1 MQVQNLARLDHW
13 ERVKEELRSDLGEDA
28 FSNWFGRVKHE
39 ETTGDAVRL
48 SVPTRFLKNW
58 IESNYGKKL
67 VGLWK
72 REQNEI
78 TRIEFTVRSALRPR
92 DIQPTQPPKAIAAR
106 RISGRVTGENNASN
120 LQEEMGLQSGISAF
134 PCLAD
139 TGDEAAA
146 AFLNGAP
153 LNPRLTFGTFAEG
166 PSNSHACATVRQ
178 MAVGHEA
185 APDLLY
191 IHASTGTGKTH
202 LLQAAAAEARKTGRH
217 VAYLSA
223 EFFMYHLVPA
233 LRTPA
238 YPVLRQAMKSID
250 LLLIDD
256 LQFLHGKQDQ
266 EEFSRTLDVLM
277 EAPSQIIMVADRA
290 PEILD
295 TLPSRLRDRIQSG
308 VISGIHP
315 ADYALRYDILTKC
328 VASARQVHLT
338 AAIPRSVLDYI
349 ARHVVSS
356 VRDLEGALNRLYA
369 HNQLTKQPVTLDLA
383 EKTLHD
389 LVRIGE
395 PRTIKVEE
403 IQQVVCKHFCV
414 TKADLLSSCR
424 ARTLVRPRQI
434 AMYIAKVITGRSL
447 PEIGRRFGNRDHTTV
462 LHAVRKI
469 ENLLTKDN
477 ALAQEV
483 ELLKRLV
490 HA

>member
-1 MQVQNLARLDHW
+1 MQVQNLAGSDQW
-13 ERVKEELRSDLGEDA
+13 DRVKKELRNELGDDV
-28 FSNWFGRVKHE
+28 FSNWFGRVNHE

-58 IESNYGKKL
+58 IQNNYEKQL

-72 REQNEI
+72 REQDDIN
-78 TRIEFTVRSALRPR
+78 RIELTVRGALRPR
-92 DIQPTQPPKAIAAR
+92 QLNVGLAPKAISAR
-106 RISGRVTGENNASN
+106 RISGRPGPFSSTPQFGASHG
-120 LQEEMGLQSGISAF
+120 MSVI

-139 TGDEAAA
+139 SNEDAAA
-146 AFLNGAP
+146 DFLNGAS
-153 LNPRLTFGTFAEG
+153 LNPKLTFDTFAEG
-166 PSNSHACATVRQ
+166 TSNSLACAAVRQ
-178 MAVGHEA
+178 MAAGHKGTL
-185 APDLLY
+185 DLLY
-191 IHASTGTGKTH
+191 IHSSTGIGKTH
-202 LLQAAAAEARKTGRH
+202 LLQAAAAEARKTGRQ

-238 YPVLRQAMKSID
+238 FPVLRQAMRSID
-250 LLLIDD
+250 LLLVDD
-256 LQFLHGKQDQ
+256 LQFLHGKQAAD
-266 EEFSRTLDVLM
+266 EFSKTLELLM
-277 EAPSQIIMVADRA
+277 ESPTQIIMAADRS
-290 PEILD
+290 PEDLD
-295 TLPSRLRDRIQSG
+295 TLGDALRYRIQKG
-308 VISGIHP
+308 EVVGIQST
-315 ADYALRYDILTKC
+315 DYALRHDILKK
-328 VASARQVHLT
+328 RIT
-338 AAIPRSVLDYI
+338 AARRTHPGFSVPEDVADYI
-349 ARHVVSS
+349 ARYVIASA
-356 VRDLEGALNRLYA
+356 RDLEGALNRLFA
-369 HNQLTKQPVTLDLA
+369 HNQLTKQPVTMDLA

-395 PRTIKVEE
+395 PRSIKVEE
-403 IQQVVCKHFCV
+403 IQQVVCKHFSV

-434 AMYIAKVITGRSL
+434 AMYIAKVMTGRSL

-469 ENLLTKDN
+469 EDMVSKDK